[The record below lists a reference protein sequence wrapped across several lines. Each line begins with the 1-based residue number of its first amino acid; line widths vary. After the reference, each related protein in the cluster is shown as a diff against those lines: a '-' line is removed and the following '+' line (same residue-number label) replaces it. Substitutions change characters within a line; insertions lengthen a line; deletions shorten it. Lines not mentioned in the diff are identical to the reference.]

1 MSENIK
7 QYLTSIGA
15 TPPVLALSFGRLCD
29 GIGNSVLFIV
39 LPLYITQL
47 PTRLANFPDT
57 VKIGIALSLFGL
69 TAGILQPFTGA
80 MIDRLN
86 IRKAFV
92 VLGLVILGGATLAFA
107 FSRAYVDVLIFR
119 VLQGIGLSITIPATV
134 AILTNATERKTRGGS
149 MGMYST
155 LRVAGLAI
163 GPLLGGF
170 LVQYGFELTFYVGA
184 GLIFLGVIVVMIVV
198 PEIKAQTNDDPEGFI
213 LFDRRLLSAPI
224 LSLGMAAF
232 VMAAAFTLVVPLEDQ
247 MNTRL
252 SQTAAGFSIAFSAL
266 VITRVIIQ
274 VPLGRLSDY
283 KGRKP
288 FIVYGLLLMAVSTA
302 ATGYVTT
309 QWQFILVRV
318 VQGIASAGIAAPVFA
333 LAGDL
338 ARAGGEGRQ
347 MSIITMGFGFGVALG
362 TLFSGLLATIS
373 FVLPFLAGGAVSAI
387 MAGVVAYYV
396 HETIGEAG
404 TGVEQPVSE

>member
-1 MSENIK
+1 
-7 QYLTSIGA
+7 
-15 TPPVLALSFGRLCD
+15 
-29 GIGNSVLFIV
+29 
-39 LPLYITQL
+39 
-47 PTRLANFPDT
+47 
-57 VKIGIALSLFGL
+57 
-69 TAGILQPFTGA
+69 
-80 MIDRLN
+80 
-86 IRKAFV
+86 
-92 VLGLVILGGATLAFA
+92 
-107 FSRAYVDVLIFR
+107 
-119 VLQGIGLSITIPATV
+119 
-134 AILTNATERKTRGGS
+134 

-170 LVQYGFELTFYVGA
+170 LVQYGFQLTFYVGA
-184 GLIFLGVIVVMIVV
+184 GLIFLGVIVVVIVV
-198 PEIKAQTNDDPEGFI
+198 PEIKAQTQGDPEKFI

-266 VITRVIIQ
+266 VVVRFLFQ
-274 VPLGRLSDY
+274 VPIGRLSDF

-318 VQGIASAGIAAPVFA
+318 VQGVASAGIAAPVFA

-338 ARAGGEGRQ
+338 SRAGGEGRQ
-347 MSIITMGFGFGVALG
+347 MSVITMGFGFGVALG

-373 FVLPFLAGGAVSAI
+373 FVLPFLVGGAVSAI

-396 HETIGEAG
+396 HETIGE
-404 TGVEQPVSE
+404 TETSIKQPVSE